1 MDREHH
7 EPQPRKRVDDFIRG
21 PQVNP
26 VLGGVV
32 VERQQPLEIVGDLRN
47 GLAELRS
54 VGCFEAAHGIE
65 GVLLVLGVPDLGQ
78 GLLRPRMRRLR

>member
-1 MDREHH
+1 MDPTTTRD
-7 EPQPRKRVDDFIRG
+7 QRGVDDFIRG

-32 VERQQPLEIVGDLRN
+32 VERQQPLEIVGDLRD

-54 VGCFEAAHGIE
+54 VGGFERAHGIE
-65 GVLLVLGVPDLGQ
+65 GVLLVLGVPDLASAFFAPGCADF
-78 GLLRPRMRRLR
+78 G